1 MWPLHALNAIRTP
14 YIGRMTTRLLRRP
27 ETSMPLQG
35 LSVLDVGCGGGILSE
50 SLEALGG
57 RVTGIDASE
66 MSITVARD
74 HARRHQSKNSY
85 LNTPIQ
91 SVPDS
96 SFDIVVCMEVVEHVE
111 SLEIFMEE
119 TCRKVKKDGLLFLAT
134 INRTLYS
141 LLAQKIGAEYVL
153 NWLPRGTHDWRRF
166 VKPVELRDLVKKN
179 DFESRNVQGVGA
191 NIFKRALHLSDAVSG
206 NYMMACKRV

>member
-1 MWPLHALNAIRTP
+1 MVGPRWPNVAAPRFKCYTDSLHRQNDHQTLEEARNQHALA
-14 YIGRMTTRLLRRP
+14 
-27 ETSMPLQG
+27 EF
-35 LSVLDVGCGGGILSE
+35 LSILDVGCGGGILSE

-57 RVTGIDASE
+57 RVTGIDASD

-74 HARRHQSKNSY
+74 HARRSQSKNTY
-85 LNTPIQ
+85 LNTPIE

-134 INRTLYS
+134 IKPDPLQPPRT
-141 LLAQKIGAEYVL
+141 K
-153 NWLPRGTHDWRRF
+153 NW
-166 VKPVELRDLVKKN
+166 
-179 DFESRNVQGVGA
+179 S
-191 NIFKRALHLSDAVSG
+191 
-206 NYMMACKRV
+206 

>member
-1 MWPLHALNAIRTP
+1 
-14 YIGRMTTRLLRRP
+14 
-27 ETSMPLQG
+27 
-35 LSVLDVGCGGGILSE
+35 
-50 SLEALGG
+50 
-57 RVTGIDASE
+57 
-66 MSITVARD
+66 
-74 HARRHQSKNSY
+74 
-85 LNTPIQ
+85 
-91 SVPDS
+91 
-96 SFDIVVCMEVVEHVE
+96 MEVVEHVE

-141 LLAQKIGAEYVL
+141 LFAQKIGAEYIL

-166 VKPVELRDLVKKN
+166 VKPIELRDLVKKN